1 MTLQELKDRP
11 DMLRLMTESGTK
23 SLLLMVVNE
32 HLELVKRVAELERQ
46 IRSLR
51 ETQEFYHPND
61 EI

>member
-1 MTLQELKDRP
+1 
-11 DMLRLMTESGTK
+11 MLRLMTESGTK